1 MANPGKKRSNST
13 AKGKPHSEGTPIVKR
28 QFPGPDMSIQQKP
41 FFKKYAWACLV
52 YLLLVGILYG
62 QSIGYSYTLDDKIVI
77 VDNNYVKEGISGI
90 GKILSTESFQGY
102 FGEQKNLVAGSRYRP
117 LSIVTF
123 AIEHQM
129 FGQNPVI
136 GHLVNLIL
144 YFLTGVLILW
154 VLDVLFPLKVDKK
167 WFWSIPF
174 ICGLL
179 YLAHPVHS
187 EVVANIKGRDEI
199 LTFMGAMAALGAA
212 VHFIKSGKNKWLLLS
227 AVFYG
232 LGLLAKENAITFLA
246 VIPVALWFFCK
257 PKTKPFW
264 TVFITLFAV
273 SIAYII
279 LRYQV
284 IGFLLNSGQPVT
296 SLINDPFLEMEGL
309 QKSATIMY
317 TLGLYVKLL
326 FFPHPLTHDYYPYH
340 IPIMEWTD
348 IGTLISLLMYGLL
361 IAILFKTW
369 WQKSITAFSIIFF
382 LSTLS
387 IVSNVVFSVGTFM
400 NERFIY
406 VSSLGFTL
414 WLAHMFVENKTIQ
427 QGPKLKSIYVLP
439 LSVLVILMGGYIWKT
454 LDRVPAWEND
464 RTLNEAAIKVSVNS
478 ARANVFMATQYFHQY
493 KAETDRDKQ
502 LELLDKAAPL
512 IEKSLQIYPRYNDA
526 FTMKLGIA
534 AEYFRVKREIEPLMK
549 SFTEVAETVPGH
561 TYMYEYLQYL
571 STTGQYRQELE
582 AFFYYIGFTHY
593 AGKLKKPDVG
603 ILIMEKGV
611 EMVPDSKRL
620 YMALSE
626 TYKSIGDQN
635 KASLY
640 LSKANSY

>member
-1 MANPGKKRSNST
+1 MSNPGKKRSNST
-13 AKGKPHSEGTPIVKR
+13 AKVKPHSEGTRIIKTQAPV
-28 QFPGPDMSIQQKP
+28 QDTPLQQKP
-41 FFKKYAWACLV
+41 FFKKYGWACLV
-52 YLLLVGILYG
+52 YLILVGILYG

-77 VDNNYVKEGISGI
+77 VDNNYVKEGLSGI

-123 AIEHQM
+123 AVEHQF
-129 FGQNPVI
+129 FGQNPMI
-136 GHLVNLIL
+136 GHLINLIL

-154 VLDVLFPLKVDKK
+154 VLEALFPLTVDKK

-179 YLAHPVHS
+179 FLAHPVHS

-199 LTFMGAMAALGAA
+199 LTFIGAIAALGAA
-212 VHFIKSGKNKWLLLS
+212 VQFTKTDENKWLALT
-227 AVFYG
+227 AIFYG

-246 VIPVALWFFCK
+246 VIPLAIWFFCK
-257 PKTKPFW
+257 PKTSPLMR
-264 TVFITLFAV
+264 VILTLLVV

-296 SLINDPFLEMEGL
+296 SLINDPFLEMDGL

-340 IPIMEWTD
+340 IPIMEWND
-348 IGTLISLLMYGLL
+348 IGTLISLLVYILL
-361 IAILFKTW
+361 GVILY
-369 WQKSITAFSIIFF
+369 KSWRKNSVTAFSILFF
-382 LSTLS
+382 FFTLS

-400 NERFIY
+400 NERFVY
-406 VSSLGFTL
+406 LSSLGFTL
-414 WLAHMFVENKTIQ
+414 WLAYILVDNKSIQ
-427 QGPKLKSIYVLP
+427 QGPKLKSIHALP
-439 LSVLVILMGGYIWKT
+439 LSILVILVGGYIWKT
-454 LDRVPAWEND
+454 LDRVPAWKSD

-478 ARANVFMATQYFHQY
+478 ARANVFMATQLFNQY
-493 KAETDRDKQ
+493 KQETDRDIQ
-502 LELLDKAAPL
+502 LQLLDQADPL
-512 IEKSLQIYPRYNDA
+512 IEKSLQIYPGYNDA
-526 FTMKLGIA
+526 FTMKLGVST
-534 AEYFRVKREIEPLMK
+534 EYFRHKREIGSLMK
-549 SFTEVAETVPGH
+549 SFREIAEKVPGH
-561 TYMYEYLQYL
+561 PFMFEYLEYL
-571 STTGQYRQELE
+571 SSTGQYRSELE
-582 AFFYYIGFTHY
+582 EFFYYIGYTHY
-593 AGKLKKPDVG
+593 AGKLKKTDVG
-603 ILIMEKGV
+603 ILILEKGT

-626 TYKSIGDQN
+626 VYKSIGDQT
-635 KASLY
+635 KSTFY